1 MSKRSA
7 VPAAVVQPI
16 GAESAVHGIT
26 EHLPVPLLLL
36 DGNSNIVFANAAA
49 TDLLAPSDQ
58 PTGSFRI
65 TGPIGRYLHTGV
77 AQVLKALV
85 AHDVGPHAVQL
96 IAGTKLID
104 VELRVGTSEFRGLQ
118 WRAVTIQPVAQTSAL
133 LESGLVLKAMDRAEL
148 GVIISDAHD
157 HIVAVNDSALRV
169 LQASYADLIGTGMI
183 PRLIGPSHADE
194 LQAVQDDLADTGTW
208 QGPLRANRGSADDRE
223 IQVAISANDTSA
235 GLEDERTSRSF
246 HVAIISDVTHATQ
259 AERKLGEQAERD
271 TLTSLLN
278 RAGFMRAY
286 RERFAEAQRTGES
299 LALLYID
306 LDNFKYLND
315 NYGHH
320 YGDLLLHAFAGRLR
334 SGVKRS
340 DTVARLGGDEFVLMF
355 DGEESVGT
363 LSQSVDRLRRRLVQP
378 YHLEDM
384 QYTCAASFGSAR
396 YPSDAGDPE
405 ELLVK
410 ADRAMFNA
418 KALGKNSYVAFST
431 EIASDLAPRDSVVDQ
446 VHQALQDN
454 RVVPYYQPQ
463 FDVQTGSM
471 IGAEVL
477 LRWLDAN
484 GEVERLPGAF
494 LPAIA
499 SHPVFITLGIKLI
512 NQVFAQLGSLFLP
525 QGPFPVCVN
534 LSPMQLRSEDVV
546 KHFEEMA
553 LRFPDHAASI
563 AVEITETSFFERD
576 PIVLANIDRIEAAG
590 FTFILDDFG
599 TGHASI
605 LSLRAHRFSLVK
617 IDKAFID
624 ALNTGDDTDLRL
636 LESMVSLIAGLKLP
650 ILCEGIENE
659 HQLETIR
666 SLGCDYGQGFIYAK
680 PMSKVEFT
688 RFLRGRAKVRSASLH
703 TNT

>member
-1 MSKRSA
+1 MTERSE
-7 VPAAVVQPI
+7 VPTPTAQPI
-16 GAESAVHGIT
+16 DGESAAHALT
-26 EHLPVPLLLL
+26 EHLPIPLLLL
-36 DGNSNIVFANAAA
+36 DGNSNIVFANVAA
-49 TDLLAPSDQ
+49 TELFTPADQAGEGFRLA
-58 PTGSFRI
+58 
-65 TGPIGRYLHTGV
+65 GPIGRYLHTGV

-85 AHDVGPHAVQL
+85 TYDVGPHAVQL
-96 IAGTKLID
+96 IAGTKLIEA
-104 VELRVGTSEFRGLQ
+104 ELRVGASEFQGLR
-118 WRAVTIQPVAQTSAL
+118 WRAVTIQPVDQTSAL
-133 LESGLVLKAMDRAEL
+133 LESSLVLKALDYAAL

-157 HIVAVNDSALRV
+157 HIVAANDLALHLLSASR
-169 LQASYADLIGTGMI
+169 AELIGTGMI
-183 PRLIGPSHADE
+183 PRLLGPSKADE
-194 LQAVQDDLADTGTW
+194 LQAVRDDLADTGVW
-208 QGPLRANRGSADDRE
+208 QGLLRADGETADDRE
-223 IQVAISANDTSA
+223 IRVAISTNDTFA
-235 GLEDERTSRSF
+235 GSGDERKPRSF
-246 HVAIISDVTHATQ
+246 HVAIISDITHATE
-259 AERKLGEQAERD
+259 AKRKLGEQAERD

-286 RERFAEAQRTGES
+286 RERFAEVQRTGES

-315 NYGHH
+315 NYGHY

-355 DGEESVGT
+355 DGEESVGS
-363 LSQSVDRLRRRLVQP
+363 LSHNVDRLRRRLVQP

-396 YPSDAGDPE
+396 YPSDAGNPE

-410 ADRAMFNA
+410 ADRAMFSA
-418 KALGKNSYVAFST
+418 KSLGKNSYVAFST
-431 EIASDLAPRDSVVDQ
+431 DIASDVTPRDSLVDQ
-446 VHQALQDN
+446 VHQALRDN
-454 RVVPYYQPQ
+454 RIVPYYQPQ
-463 FDVQTGSM
+463 FDLQTGSM

-477 LRWLDAN
+477 VRWLDAN
-484 GEVERLPGAF
+484 GTVERLPGAF

-499 SHPVFITLGIKLI
+499 SHPVFISLGIKLI
-512 NQVFAQLGSLFLP
+512 TQVFAQLGSLFLP

-546 KHFEEMA
+546 KHLEEMA
-553 LRFPDHAASI
+553 LRFPDHAASV

-617 IDKAFID
+617 IDKAFVD
-624 ALNTGDDTDLRL
+624 ALDSGDDTDLRL
-636 LESMVSLIAGLKLP
+636 LESMISLIAGLRLP
-650 ILCEGIENE
+650 ILCEGIEHE
-659 HQLETIR
+659 RQLETVR
-666 SLGCDYGQGFIYAK
+666 SLGCDYGQGFNYAK
-680 PMSKVEFT
+680 PMSKIAFT
-688 RFLRGRAKVRSASLH
+688 QFLRGRAHPVVHSGY
-703 TNT
+703 